1 MNIALPALAF
11 FFILLPGFV
20 ARSRIK
26 RVERQALDYSPFG
39 QVVSEAVFWAGGLHG
54 LWLLLTGWVTELRFR
69 PLLVLQ
75 LLSSDAQTQ
84 RLALEPLA
92 AQAGPVALY
101 FGTLMVFA
109 FLAPTAIRW
118 FISARRLDR
127 VHAPLSA
134 LVRFSGAPW
143 YYLLRGADFAREDQ
157 PDLISVSAV
166 VDVAGQPYLYTGLL
180 DEYFTDQTGDLDRL
194 ILQQV
199 MRRPLSADK
208 NPAGGTDGLERF
220 YPVDGDYFVLRYRE
234 AITLNI
240 EYIKLQE
247 APAVEPASAPDPAPA
262 GWPPP

>member
-1 MNIALPALAF
+1 MNIALPALVF
-11 FFILLPGFV
+11 FFLLLPGFV

-39 QVVSEAVFWAGGLHG
+39 QVVSEAVFWAIGLHG
-54 LWLLLTGWVTELRFR
+54 LWLLLTEALTDQSWR

-84 RLALEPLA
+84 RSALEPLST
-92 AQAGPVALY
+92 QAGSVAFY
-101 FGTLMVFA
+101 FVSLMVFA
-109 FLAPTAIRW
+109 FLAPTGIRW
-118 FISARRLDR
+118 FISAWRLDR
-127 VHAPLSA
+127 LHSPLSP

-143 YYLLRGADFAREDQ
+143 YYLLRGADFPRESQ
-157 PDLISVSAV
+157 PDLIAVSAV

-199 MRRPLSADK
+199 MRRPLAADK
-208 NPAGGTDGLERF
+208 KADSTTDGLERF

-247 APAVEPASAPDPAPA
+247 ATAEPSPSAAPSA
-262 GWPPP
+262 AA

>member
-1 MNIALPALAF
+1 MNIALPALVF

-39 QVVSEAVFWAGGLHG
+39 QIVSEAVFWAGGLHA
-54 LWLLLTGWVTELRFR
+54 LWLVLTDALVGMRLQ

-84 RLALEPLA
+84 KAALEPLA
-92 AQAGPVALY
+92 LQADGVALY
-101 FGTLMVFA
+101 FGTLMPFA

-118 FISARRLDR
+118 AISAARLDR
-127 VHAPLSA
+127 AQSPLSA

-143 YYLLRGADFAREDQ
+143 YYMLRGADFAREDQ
-157 PDLISVSAV
+157 PDLIAVSAV
-166 VDVAGQPYLYTGLL
+166 VNVADQPYLYTGLL
-180 DEYFTDQTGDLDRL
+180 DEYFTNQTGDLDRMV
-194 ILQQV
+194 LQQV

-208 NPAGGTDGLERF
+208 NAASGGTGLDRF
-220 YPVDGDYFVLRYRE
+220 YPVDGDYFVLRYSE

-240 EYIKLQE
+240 EYIKLRE
-247 APAVEPASAPDPAPA
+247 APAPEAATTPAAASPAA
-262 GWPPP
+262 